1 VLYRQYLPENDDQLD
16 GHPQTNKWLI
26 SISVMI
32 PTLIEILDTSVAN
45 VSLPH
50 IQGSMSAGQDEITWV
65 LTSYLVANA
74 IVIPMSGWLARVMG
88 RKKYLIVSLLVFT
101 TSSMLCGAAESL
113 EQLIIFRI
121 VQGIGGGGLQPMS
134 QAILLETFPPSQR
147 GLAMGIFGMGVVC
160 GPILGPLLGGYL
172 TDNYSWRWI
181 FYVNFPVGIIALVM
195 IFSFIFDP
203 LYHQRRG
210 EGEKVDTVG
219 LALLCLG
226 LGSLQIALDKGQ
238 REDWFNSEFIL
249 TLSMIALICLTA
261 LVFWELQH
269 PHPILDLRV
278 FRDRSFAAGNL
289 VMFVAVFAFFGSI
302 VLLPLYLQTLLGYT
316 ALLAGWV
323 MGPGA
328 VLALL
333 MLPIV
338 GKLTD
343 RVDARQLLALGL
355 LINAYSVYCMSGF
368 NLNID
373 LNTAINSRIIQ
384 GVGMP
389 FFFVACSYVT
399 VAYVPKEE
407 MNNASAIF
415 NLLRNLGGSF
425 GVAFVTTLVARRT
438 QFHHLR
444 LAEHLTPYNLSFVI
458 PLEELK
464 IGLANKLGDFLDKSE
479 MAHGFI
485 YRGLNREAAAMAFND
500 TFFVQ
505 ALIFLGL
512 LGILWIIRKPPT
524 RNGPQVVLH

>member
-1 VLYRQYLPENDDQLD
+1 
-16 GHPQTNKWLI
+16 
-26 SISVMI
+26 MI

-249 TLSMIALICLTA
+249 TLSMIALICFCLLYTS
-261 LVFWELQH
+261 
-269 PHPILDLRV
+269 PSP
-278 FRDRSFAAGNL
+278 RD
-289 VMFVAVFAFFGSI
+289 
-302 VLLPLYLQTLLGYT
+302 
-316 ALLAGWV
+316 
-323 MGPGA
+323 
-328 VLALL
+328 
-333 MLPIV
+333 
-338 GKLTD
+338 
-343 RVDARQLLALGL
+343 
-355 LINAYSVYCMSGF
+355 
-368 NLNID
+368 
-373 LNTAINSRIIQ
+373 
-384 GVGMP
+384 
-389 FFFVACSYVT
+389 
-399 VAYVPKEE
+399 
-407 MNNASAIF
+407 
-415 NLLRNLGGSF
+415 
-425 GVAFVTTLVARRT
+425 
-438 QFHHLR
+438 
-444 LAEHLTPYNLSFVI
+444 
-458 PLEELK
+458 
-464 IGLANKLGDFLDKSE
+464 
-479 MAHGFI
+479 
-485 YRGLNREAAAMAFND
+485 
-500 TFFVQ
+500 
-505 ALIFLGL
+505 
-512 LGILWIIRKPPT
+512 
-524 RNGPQVVLH
+524 